1 MRIGI
6 ISDIHDNI
14 WRLERV
20 LEQIGACD
28 ALLCLGDYCAPF
40 TMTAIGEGFARE
52 VHAVWGNNDG
62 DKLLLTRMADRAGN
76 ITLHGEFADLTLAG
90 RRIALT
96 HYPQV
101 ARPLALSGQFD
112 LVCHG
117 HDHTQ
122 RIECHGETL
131 LVNPGEVMGR
141 LGVGRY
147 AIYDATTHQATPHE
161 IGKARD

>member
-14 WRLERV
+14 WRLEKV
-20 LEQIGACD
+20 LRQLSECQ

-40 TMTAIGEGFARE
+40 TMTAIGDGFHGE

-62 DKLLLTRMADRAGN
+62 DKLLLTRMADRAHH
-76 ITLHGEFADLTLAG
+76 ITLHGDLADLELAG
-90 RRIALT
+90 RHIALT

-112 LVCHG
+112 LVCYG
-117 HDHTQ
+117 HDHAQ
-122 RIECHGETL
+122 RCERHGEAL

-141 LGVGRY
+141 FGAARY
-147 AIYDATTHQATPHE
+147 AIYDSEAHQVTLHQVA
-161 IGKARD
+161 

>member
-14 WRLERV
+14 WRLEKV
-20 LEQIGACD
+20 LEQLGACE

-40 TMTAIGEGFARE
+40 TMTAIGQGFRGE
-52 VHAVWGNNDG
+52 IHAVWGNNDG

-76 ITLHGEFADLTLAG
+76 ITLHGDLADLNLAG
-90 RRIALT
+90 RHIALN

-101 ARPLALSGQFD
+101 GRPLALSGRFD
-112 LVCHG
+112 LVCYG
-117 HDHTQ
+117 HDHDQ
-122 RIECHGETL
+122 RCERHGETL

-141 LGVGRY
+141 FGVHSL
-147 AIYDATTHQATPHE
+147 AIYDTATGEAE
-161 IGKARD
+161 IRELG